1 MKIIVTGS
9 SGFIG
14 MSLCIKLLKLR
25 HEVVGIDNMNNY
37 YDVNLKKKRLKELNK
52 FSNFKFLKVDIKN

>member
-14 MSLCIKLLKLR
+14 MNLCIKLLKLR

-37 YDVNLKKKRLKELNK
+37 YDVNLKQKRLEELKK
-52 FSNFKFLKVDIKN
+52 FINYIGIF

>member
-14 MSLCIKLLKLR
+14 MNLCIRLLQLR
-25 HEVVGIDNMNNY
+25 HEVIGIDNMNNY
-37 YDVNLKKKRLKELNK
+37 YDVNLKKKKAKGIEK
-52 FSNFKFLKVDIKN
+52 I

>member
-14 MSLCIKLLKLR
+14 MNLCIRLLKLR
-25 HEVVGIDNMNNY
+25 HKVVGIDNMNNY
-37 YDVNLKKKRLKELNK
+37 YDVNLKKKK
-52 FSNFKFLKVDIKN
+52 IKRTKKI

>member
-14 MSLCIKLLKLR
+14 MNLCIKLLKLR
-25 HEVVGIDNMNNY
+25 HEVVGIDNMNSY
-37 YDVNLKKKRLKELNK
+37 YDVNLKKKKTGR
-52 FSNFKFLKVDIKN
+52 IKKI

>member
-14 MSLCIKLLKLR
+14 MNLCIRLLQLR
-25 HEVVGIDNMNNY
+25 HEVIGIDNMNNY
-37 YDVNLKKKRLKELNK
+37 YDVNLKKKAKGIEK
-52 FSNFKFLKVDIKN
+52 I